1 MSNKLRAIKRTK
13 QGTGHKQY
21 VLAIVNGANEF
32 SKENCAFIL
41 KSEAVKKNYPYI
53 EVQSMWALF
62 WTVFIILL
70 FGEQYYCHYITYQLK
85 KEAIKQGHPIKDED
99 KWV

>member
-41 KSEAVKKNYPYI
+41 KSEAIKKNYPYI
-53 EVQSMWALF
+53 EV
-62 WTVFIILL
+62 
-70 FGEQYYCHYITYQLK
+70 
-85 KEAIKQGHPIKDED
+85 
-99 KWV
+99 